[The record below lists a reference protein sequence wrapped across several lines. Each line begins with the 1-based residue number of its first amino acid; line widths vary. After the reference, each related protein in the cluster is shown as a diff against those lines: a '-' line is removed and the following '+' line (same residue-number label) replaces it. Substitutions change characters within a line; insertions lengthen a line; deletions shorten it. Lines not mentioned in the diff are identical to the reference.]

1 MFWYKDIDK
10 EEYEKSYDVTHSD
23 CYIVYGLE
31 RTGCCCC
38 PFGRNFET
46 ELKVVKQYEPNMY
59 KAVNSIFGDSF
70 EYTRQYR
77 KFCKEMKEKNKN

>member
-1 MFWYKDIDK
+1 MLLL
-10 EEYEKSYDVTHSD
+10 S
-23 CYIVYGLE
+23 
-31 RTGCCCC
+31 
-38 PFGRNFET
+38 FGRNFET